1 MACEHESGIALND
14 DRNSSAVI
22 EDTALF
28 FGPGLYGEVY
38 RPSGPQLPG
47 WVICDP
53 FGKERTNSNRL
64 GFEWARSLAGAGHW
78 VLRFDYRGTGD
89 SAGSFENFTLD
100 DYVKDIGCA
109 RAELERLSGM
119 ACRGL
124 VGLRLGASLAAK
136 YVADSSGDLDLVLW
150 EPIIDGNIYRNS
162 LLRTAMANEMVHS
175 AGPSASRHELQN
187 KIMAGQSVVVDG
199 FALKRPMYD
208 SLADID
214 LIALGRPSCGQILI
228 VQIKT
233 RRSQPIPPLLSK
245 LASMYS
251 ATAETRLEAVDE
263 PPVWMRTRWYRWQLE
278 ELFDRTL
285 GWMAERKDEPQQAQ
299 SPVKIDSGSRQD
311 SQSVEYPVCFGVGGA
326 KVKGILHQP
335 LADSGDF
342 PNVVLIAAGEA
353 CRTAFFY
360 RQLAVEIANRGW
372 NVLRFDPRG
381 IGDSHGDLDCR
392 VLTEVF
398 SKVEDGVLVSDTE
411 AAIEFMQNECGPRG
425 TVLIGLC
432 GGAITSILMAQTDK
446 RVIGIAPLELP
457 MRLTPRAGER
467 QQGALLRQIPWDESL
482 SGHRGTFLLLKARS
496 LYHLLKTLRRRA
508 GLILGSAV
516 FWKSS
521 SAPGESGWYREKI
534 GDDASC
540 AVLAALGKTLDR
552 RIPVFCVF
560 ADTEQ
565 PKSFESV
572 LPGLLAN
579 RKDVDSFIK
588 YRVIQGADHNFTM
601 PGFSEK
607 LTEYLM
613 TWLEDPNLRVG

>member
-1 MACEHESGIALND
+1 M
-14 DRNSSAVI
+14 I
-22 EDTALF
+22 EDTSLF
-28 FGPGLYGEVY
+28 FGPGVYGEVY

-64 GFEWARSLAGAGHW
+64 GFEWARSLAKVGHW

-89 SAGSFENFTLD
+89 SAGWFENFTLD
-100 DYVKDIGCA
+100 DYFEDIGCA

-136 YVADSSGDLDLVLW
+136 YVADTAGDLDLVLW

-175 AGPSASRHELQN
+175 AGPSASRHELQ
-187 KIMAGQSVVVDG
+187 KKLMDGQSVVVDG
-199 FALKRPMYD
+199 FALKKPMFD
-208 SLADID
+208 SLAEID
-214 LIALGRPSCGQILI
+214 LISLGRPSCGRILI

-233 RRSQPIPPLLSK
+233 RRSQSVPPLLSK
-245 LASMYS
+245 LAALYS
-251 ATAETRLEAVDE
+251 ASGETRLEAVDE
-263 PPVWMRTRWYRWQLE
+263 PPVWMKTRWYRWQLKD
-278 ELFDRTL
+278 LFDNTL
-285 GWMAERKDEPQQAQ
+285 GWMAERKDEPQLAQ
-299 SPVKIDSGSRQD
+299 TPVKIEPGNRQD
-311 SQSVEYPVCFGVGGA
+311 SQSNEYPVCFRVGGD
-326 KVKGILHQP
+326 KIKGILHRP
-335 LADSGDF
+335 HKIRDGS
-342 PNVVLIAAGEA
+342 PNVVLVAAGEA
-353 CRTAFFY
+353 CRAAFFY
-360 RQLAVEIANRGW
+360 RRLAVEVANRGW

-398 SKVEDGVLVSDTE
+398 SKVEDGVLVSDTV
-411 AAIEFMQNECGPRG
+411 AAIDFMQNECEPRG

-432 GGAITSILMAQTDK
+432 GGAITSILTAQADK

-457 MRLTPRAGER
+457 MRLTPRTELR
-467 QQGALLRQIPWDESL
+467 QQGVLLRQMPWDESL
-482 SGHRGTFLLLKARS
+482 SRHRGTFFLLKARS
-496 LYHLLKTLRRRA
+496 LYHLLKTLQRRV
-508 GLILGSAV
+508 GLTLGSAV
-516 FWKSS
+516 FRKSN

-540 AVLAALGKTLDR
+540 AMLAALGKTLDR

-565 PKSFESV
+565 PKWFETV
-572 LPGLLAN
+572 LPGLLAD
-579 RKDVDSFIK
+579 RADGEGCIGF
-588 YRVIQGADHNFTM
+588 RVIRGADHNFTM
-601 PGFSEK
+601 PGSSEK
-607 LTEYLM
+607 LSESLI
-613 TWLEDPNLRVG
+613 TWLEGPNLRVG

>member
-1 MACEHESGIALND
+1 MND
-14 DRNSSAVI
+14 DRNGPAVI
-22 EDTALF
+22 DDTSLF
-28 FGPGLYGEVY
+28 FGPGVYGEVY
-38 RPSGPQLPG
+38 RPSGHELPG

-64 GFEWARSLAGAGHW
+64 GFEWARSLAKAGHW
-78 VLRFDYRGTGD
+78 VFRFDYRGTGD

-100 DYVKDIGCA
+100 DYVDDIGCA

-119 ACRGL
+119 PCRGL

-136 YVADSSGDLDLVLW
+136 YVADTHGDLDLVLW
-150 EPIIDGNIYRNS
+150 EPIIDGCIYRNS

-175 AGPSASRHELQN
+175 AGPSASRHELQ
-187 KIMAGQSVVVDG
+187 KKLLAGRSVLVDG
-199 FALKRPMYD
+199 FSMKKPMYD

-214 LIALGRPSCGQILI
+214 LIALGRPSCGRSLL

-251 ATAETRLEAVDE
+251 ASGETRLEAVDE
-263 PPVWMRTRWYRWQLE
+263 PPVWMRTRWYRWHLE
-278 ELFDRTL
+278 ELFAKTL
-285 GWMAERKDEPQQAQ
+285 GWMAERKDEPQQAER
-299 SPVKIDSGSRQD
+299 PVKTESGSRQD
-311 SQSVEYPVCFGVGGA
+311 AQSVEYPVCFEVGGA
-326 KVKGILHQP
+326 KVKGILHKP
-335 LADSGDF
+335 LEDSGGF

-392 VLTEVF
+392 LLTEVF

-411 AAIEFMQNECGPRG
+411 AAVEFMQNECGARG

-432 GGAITSILMAQTDK
+432 GGAITSILTAQTDK

-467 QQGALLRQIPWDESL
+467 QQRDLVRQIPWDESF
-482 SGHRGTFLLLKARS
+482 SRHRGTFFLLKARS
-496 LYHLLKTLRRRA
+496 FYHFLKTLRRRV
-508 GLILGSAV
+508 GLMLGSAV

-521 SAPGESGWYREKI
+521 PAPGESGWYREKI

-540 AVLAALGKTLDR
+540 AMLAALGKTLDR

-565 PKSFESV
+565 PKSFETV

-579 RKDVDSFIK
+579 RADVDGSIE

-607 LTEYLM
+607 LTESLM
-613 TWLEDPNLRVG
+613 TWLEDPKLRVG